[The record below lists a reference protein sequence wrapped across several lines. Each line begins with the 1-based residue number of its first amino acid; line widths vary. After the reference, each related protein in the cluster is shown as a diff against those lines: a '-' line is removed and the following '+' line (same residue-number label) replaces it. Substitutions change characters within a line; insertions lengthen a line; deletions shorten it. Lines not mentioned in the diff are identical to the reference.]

1 MAIILKQNIW
11 TKGLTAQMLTI
22 DSSYGLNTIEI
33 TLINGDGTIT
43 GSSTLP
49 NGVTSSA
56 VALVL
61 NVPITISTSTN
72 SVISFLEIDALL
84 GKMILIGK

>member
-11 TKGLTAQMLTI
+11 TKSLTAQILTI

-56 VALVL
+56 VDLVL

-84 GKMILIGK
+84 GEMILIGK